1 MRDTILIA
9 APHPDDETLGC
20 GATLLRHIARGDSV
34 HWLIVTDMQVRHG
47 FAAPAVE
54 RRTAEIAAVAA
65 AYPFAKVHNLGLV
78 PTRLDV
84 LPQAE
89 LVAAIAAV
97 VREVAPSIIY
107 APFPGD
113 AHSDHAAVFDA
124 VAACTKWFRYPG
136 IRRVLCYETP
146 SETDFGLD
154 PLAGAFKPNCFVDA
168 TRCIDRKIE
177 IAQLYAGELGEFPF
191 PRSVQALRA
200 LAQVRGAACG
210 AAAAEAFMLL
220 KEIVDD

>member
-47 FAAPAVE
+47 FAAAAVE

-65 AYPFAKVHNLGLV
+65 AYPFAKVHNLGLA

-89 LVAAIAAV
+89 LVAAVAAV

-107 APFPGD
+107 VPFPGD

-124 VAACTKWFRYPG
+124 VAACTKWFRYHG